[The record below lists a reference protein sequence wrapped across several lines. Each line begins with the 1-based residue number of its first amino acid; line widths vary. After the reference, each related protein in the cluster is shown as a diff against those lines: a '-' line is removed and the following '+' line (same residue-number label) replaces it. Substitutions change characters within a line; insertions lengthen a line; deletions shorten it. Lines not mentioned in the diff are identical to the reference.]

1 VITLA
6 DELNKGTGNEYN
18 AVIGGSGDKYGPP
31 PGGYRGAIPGS
42 GDLSLQPGEQLP
54 RKFNPMQEFGLTGLP
69 RFGGFVYEEWLQD
82 LVGIR
87 GRNIYREMRDNDP
100 IIGAILF
107 TIEML
112 CRQVSWS
119 VKAGGDSPADQEAAD
134 FLNSCMHDMST
145 SWHDFIT
152 EALSMFVFGWSW
164 HEICYKKRLGGAD
177 YADPLTRSKY
187 DDGRIGWRKLP
198 IRAQETLW
206 RWTFDNEGGIKIM
219 NQLPPPDFIPRRLP
233 IEKALLFR
241 TKSYKN
247 NPEGRPIRVDT
258 PVLTP
263 HGWTTM
269 GEIKVGDRV
278 YDEQGHIRNVVGKSE
293 VFTDRPVYEVVF
305 STDHV
310 IYADVCHEWSVTT
323 RNDRFNKKKPRK
335 LTTEQMYKLLAEGKP
350 RHFSCGQAPILEA
363 ERVDLPID
371 PYIMGYWLGNGI
383 TSKGA
388 FSVSKEDCAF
398 ICSQFEAAG
407 YRCNYDGNTTVSTT
421 GLLTDLKDLGVLGNK
436 YVPDEYMRAHPE
448 QRLALLQGLMDSDGH
463 SPGDKK
469 DKASE
474 FANTNMLLI
483 RSVSELVRSLGGQP
497 RFRVMEEAGSLGGTI
512 KGRRIMSKNDVY
524 EITFM
529 LDIPVH
535 RLPRKLKAQT
545 LSRSSRTSGHFIR
558 AIRRVDNADT
568 VCIEVDSPNHLF
580 LAGEGMVPTH
590 NSCLRTAYRAWYF
603 KKHIEEIEAIGVER
617 DLAGL
622 PVALV
627 PPEIL
632 DVNASDAEKA
642 VLTYVKNLVMSLRR
656 DELEGVVF
664 PAELTSAGTPSGYK
678 LSLLSAGGSGRRQ
691 FDTNAII
698 MRYNQQ
704 IACTVMADFI
714 LLGQGKVGSFALHS
728 DKTELFAQALAAWL
742 DAVSE
747 VINRHGVPRLFALN
761 TFPGITKLPEV
772 EHGQVK
778 EYDLVDLA
786 AYITALSGAGMMLF
800 PDDELENQLR
810 RAANLVEKQ
819 KDSDETA
826 AQNLQ
831 EDQGRGGQGPAKQP
845 GDGTTPEDQD
855 ESATP
860 PVQKRVIPV
869 TQDVAVELMGLMK
882 EFQDL
887 VKRMRVA

>member
-1 VITLA
+1 MA
-6 DELNKGTGNEYN
+6 DDISKGTGNEYN
-18 AVIGGSGDKYGPP
+18 AVTGGTLQYGPP
-31 PGGYRGAIPGS
+31 PNGERGAIPGS
-42 GDLSLQPGEQLP
+42 GDLSMQPGEQMP

-164 HEICYKKRLGGAD
+164 HEICYKKRGGGQD
-177 YADPLTRSKY
+177 YSDPLLRSKY

-206 RWTFDNEGGIKIM
+206 RWTFDNEGGIKVM

-247 NPEGRPIRVDT
+247 NPEGR
-258 PVLTP
+258 
-263 HGWTTM
+263 
-269 GEIKVGDRV
+269 
-278 YDEQGHIRNVVGKSE
+278 
-293 VFTDRPVYEVVF
+293 
-305 STDHV
+305 
-310 IYADVCHEWSVTT
+310 
-323 RNDRFNKKKPRK
+323 
-335 LTTEQMYKLLAEGKP
+335 
-350 RHFSCGQAPILEA
+350 
-363 ERVDLPID
+363 
-371 PYIMGYWLGNGI
+371 
-383 TSKGA
+383 
-388 FSVSKEDCAF
+388 
-398 ICSQFEAAG
+398 
-407 YRCNYDGNTTVSTT
+407 
-421 GLLTDLKDLGVLGNK
+421 
-436 YVPDEYMRAHPE
+436 
-448 QRLALLQGLMDSDGH
+448 
-463 SPGDKK
+463 
-469 DKASE
+469 
-474 FANTNMLLI
+474 
-483 RSVSELVRSLGGQP
+483 
-497 RFRVMEEAGSLGGTI
+497 
-512 KGRRIMSKNDVY
+512 
-524 EITFM
+524 
-529 LDIPVH
+529 
-535 RLPRKLKAQT
+535 
-545 LSRSSRTSGHFIR
+545 
-558 AIRRVDNADT
+558 
-568 VCIEVDSPNHLF
+568 
-580 LAGEGMVPTH
+580 
-590 NSCLRTAYRAWYF
+590 SCLRTSYRAWYF

-642 VLTYVKNLVMSLRR
+642 VLTYVMSLRR

-664 PAELTSAGTPSGYK
+664 PAEQTSAGTPSGYK
-678 LSLLSAGGSGRRQ
+678 LTLLSAGGSGRRQ

-714 LLGQGKVGSFALHS
+714 LLGQNKVGSFALHS

-742 DAVSE
+742 DAIAE

-778 EYDLVDLA
+778 EYDLPDMA
-786 AYITALSGAGMMLF
+786 AYITALSGAGMQLF

-826 AQNLQ
+826 AQGMQ
-831 EDQGRGGQGPAKQP
+831 EDQGRSDQAGGNTGAAKQP
-845 GDGTTPEDQD
+845 GDGQTPEDQD
-855 ESATP
+855 EAATP
-860 PVQKRVIPV
+860 PVQKRRILPV
-869 TQDVAVELMGLMK
+869 TQDTAVELMGLMG
-882 EFQDL
+882 EL
-887 VKRMRVA
+887 REVLKRMRVA